1 MDNYKERYEQL
12 EKSVLEIKCVKQK
25 LEQLLME
32 KKNELEKEKKLTE
45 EIEIKLSKLEETQNK
60 VLSKGEKLINAVI
73 DTIKS
78 ILIMGTPAAFITLYF
93 VISPAKIFERILLGT
108 TLLYGNIVFLT
119 VGLFLTN
126 KMEHILKKNNLEK
139 NKNKKQYLEI
149 TKKINE
155 SEKDYDRQKHK
166 QNQIEEEIKSLLVD
180 INNEQVLLSS
190 KESEMIKL
198 LEEIIKN
205 TIDLDFSLE
214 DTVQI
219 SNENDTQTNTKPKIK
234 LRKIENR

>member
-93 VISPAKIFERILLGT
+93 VISPAKIFERIFLGT

-219 SNENDTQTNTKPKIK
+219 SNESDTQTNTKPKIK

>member
-1 MDNYKERYEQL
+1 
-12 EKSVLEIKCVKQK
+12 
-25 LEQLLME
+25 
-32 KKNELEKEKKLTE
+32 
-45 EIEIKLSKLEETQNK
+45 
-60 VLSKGEKLINAVI
+60 
-73 DTIKS
+73 
-78 ILIMGTPAAFITLYF
+78 MGTPAAFITLYF

-108 TLLYGNIVFLT
+108 TLLYGNIAFLT